1 VAVPSGSDLRAIA
14 VPLDLHVSWNSMM
27 DELNEKDIDDDLT
40 GEENLQ
46 ALALL
51 RPNVWDSGIS

>member
-1 VAVPSGSDLRAIA
+1 
-14 VPLDLHVSWNSMM
+14 MM

-51 RPNVWDSGIS
+51 RPDVWDSGIS